1 MAILALNVDAVKLSS
16 GALPD
21 YDRDNPNVQEAI
33 RFWNENFGD
42 EYYVTCTTL
51 KEKLEDDDEA
61 TDVLGDLL
69 CSSLFTLARDG
80 GLGEGDDLD
89 VRGDGAER

>member
-1 MAILALNVDAVKLSS
+1 MFKLFSSVSIAILALNDDAVKLSS

-51 KEKLEDDDEA
+51 KEKLEDDD
-61 TDVLGDLL
+61 DDCFYDLN
-69 CSSLFTLARDG
+69 DNG
-80 GLGEGDDLD
+80 W
-89 VRGDGAER
+89 VN